1 MKNRFWKQSILAL
14 TLGMAF
20 TMGVCAEETE
30 TEAAA
35 QETEAA
41 AQETEAAEEKP
52 AGELSEDLYDFQIQ
66 IGEDVMTFPMS
77 YEEFSTYG
85 WELSDHYTTLED
97 TLSPSRYG
105 PVNFSKGDDTLSV
118 YMINLAVNDLTL
130 KECLV
135 AGVEIDNYYW
145 NENSP
150 QVKLAKG
157 IERGK
162 ATLDDIKAAYGEAS
176 DIYEGDLYTKLT
188 YRKEYYSEIE
198 LTVYNESGVL
208 EDIDLQN
215 FVAPE
220 GFEAGSASEEVPED
234 IAAYK
239 APAELGDD
247 LMAYVVEFD
256 GALYQ
261 LPCPVSALLE
271 NGWSLDEDSTEESI
285 SAHNTGWVYFVKDGS
300 TFHVLAKNTADYA
313 TIPENCWVEELSA
326 SDNDKEG
333 LLQLAGGIGLGTTE
347 EELLA
352 ALDAAGIE
360 YETYDGSSY
369 VSYTIGE
376 DYWNGYTFYVYK
388 DAEST
393 VHNMNEVYEIEVEH
407 EK

>member
-14 TLGMAF
+14 TLGMAL

-35 QETEAA
+35 QETEA
-41 AQETEAAEEKP
+41 TVEKQ

-66 IGEDVMTFPMS
+66 IGDDVMTFPMS
-77 YEEFSTYG
+77 YEEFSAYG
-85 WELSDHYTTLED
+85 WELSDHYITLED
-97 TLSPSRYG
+97 TLSPSRYEA
-105 PVNFSKGDDTLSV
+105 VSFSKGDDTLSV
-118 YMINLAVNDLTL
+118 YMINLGVNDLTIQ
-130 KECLV
+130 ECLV
-135 AGVEIDNYYW
+135 GGVDIENYYW
-145 NENSP
+145 SEDGAE
-150 QVKLAKG
+150 VKLAKG

-176 DIYEGDLYTKLT
+176 DTYEGDLYTSLT
-188 YRKEYYSEIE
+188 YRKDYYSEVE
-198 LTVYNESGVL
+198 LTVYKESGVL
-208 EDIDLQN
+208 ETIEVQN
-215 FVAPE
+215 YVEPE
-220 GFEAGSASEEVPED
+220 GFEAGTASEEVPEE
-234 IAAYK
+234 IAAYE
-239 APAELGDD
+239 APSELGDD

-271 NGWSLDEDSTEESI
+271 NGWSLDENATEESI
-285 SAHNTGWVYFVKDGS
+285 SAHNTGWVYFVKDGT
-300 TFHVLAKNTADYA
+300 TFHVLARNSADYA

-326 SDNDKEG
+326 SDYDKEG
-333 LLQLAGGIGLGTTE
+333 LIRLVGGIGLGTTE

-360 YETYDGSSY
+360 YETYDGTSY
-369 VSYTIGE
+369 ISYTIGE

-388 DAEST
+388 DAEGT
-393 VHNMNEVYEIEVEH
+393 AHNLGEVYEIEAEH

>member
-14 TLGMAF
+14 TLGLAF
-20 TMGVCAEETE
+20 AMGVCAEETE

-77 YEEFSTYG
+77 YDEFSTYG

-105 PVNFSKGDDTLSV
+105 SVNFSKGDETLSV

-135 AGVEIDNYYW
+135 AGVDIDNYYW

-150 QVKLAKG
+150 QIKLAKG

-176 DIYEGDLYTKLT
+176 DTYEGDLYTTLT

-208 EDIDLQN
+208 EGIDLQN
-215 FVAPE
+215 FVEPE
-220 GFEAGSASEEVPED
+220 GFEAGSAREEVPED
-234 IAAYK
+234 IAAYE

-261 LPCPVSALLE
+261 LPCPVSELLGQ
-271 NGWSLDEDSTEESI
+271 GWTLEDDTPI
-285 SAHNTGWVYFVKDGS
+285 PGHNTNYVEITKDGAS
-300 TFHVLAKNTADYA
+300 LHVTLANFAEDQT
-313 TIPENCWVEELSA
+313 
-326 SDNDKEG
+326 
-333 LLQLAGGIGLGTTE
+333 
-347 EELLA
+347 LA
-352 ALDAAGIE
+352 ANCAVICVDAR
-360 YETYDGSSY
+360 YSDGSNPDLELPKGVTLDLDRSTLDSITESSSMTFDYSELISNGNTSY
-369 VSYTIGE
+369 MGNSTDYTRECVLQYSNSE
-376 DYWNGYTFYVYK
+376 D
-388 DAEST
+388 
-393 VHNMNEVYEIEVEH
+393 HMYEIKYRFNSEEWPW
-407 EK
+407 